1 MKILYDDMFTLV
13 FIYMQVTQE
22 FDHITG
28 LVNSMDTF
36 VTDWQSTWIKEITVI
51 KEKGLL
57 TFTNDTADDGML
69 IYLCGMILQ

>member
-1 MKILYDDMFTLV
+1 
-13 FIYMQVTQE
+13 
-22 FDHITG
+22 
-28 LVNSMDTF
+28 MDTF

>member
-1 MKILYDDMFTLV
+1 MKILYNDMFTLV

-22 FDHITG
+22 FDPITG

-36 VTDWQSTWIKEITVI
+36 VTDWQSTRKKEITVI